1 MDAIIGKY
9 RVQME
14 ETGLVIK
21 HPTGLSFDLLP
32 DEVIGLGNFIDCYR
46 ESLVELQRD
55 TEPRLKAIDTEAVYD
70 HNKRW
75 TDKQS

>member
-9 RVQME
+9 RVRME

-32 DEVIGLGNFIDCYR
+32 DEVIGLGNFIECYR
-46 ESLVELQRD
+46 ESLAEVQRE
-55 TEPRLKAIDTEAVYD
+55 TEPRLPAIDTEAVND

-75 TDKQS
+75 RDKQS

>member
-9 RVQME
+9 RVRME

-32 DEVIGLGNFIDCYR
+32 DEVIALGNFIECYR
-46 ESLVELQRD
+46 ESLAEVQRD
-55 TEPRLKAIDTEAVYD
+55 TEPRLNAIDTEAVYD
-70 HNKRW
+70 YNKRW
-75 TDKQS
+75 IDKQS

>member
-9 RVQME
+9 RVRME

-21 HPTGLSFDLLP
+21 HSTGLSFDLLP
-32 DEVIGLGNFIDCYR
+32 EEVIGLCNFIECYR
-46 ESLVELQRD
+46 ESLAEVQQE
-55 TEPRLKAIDTEAVYD
+55 TEPRLKAIDTETVHD

-75 TDKQS
+75 RNKQS